1 MRDLPYRGVT
11 PWVFWARV
19 RDLAREEMLEVPT
32 PGEWAAPLLDRE
44 LKEWRTALGRELW
57 EALDTLESGEHP
69 LGILHGLSYLE
80 RRTTGHE

>member
-1 MRDLPYRGVT
+1 MT

-19 RDLAREEMLEVPT
+19 RDMAREEMLAVPT
-32 PGEWAAPLLDRE
+32 PAELHAPLLDRE
-44 LKEWRTALGRELW
+44 LMDWRADVARKLW